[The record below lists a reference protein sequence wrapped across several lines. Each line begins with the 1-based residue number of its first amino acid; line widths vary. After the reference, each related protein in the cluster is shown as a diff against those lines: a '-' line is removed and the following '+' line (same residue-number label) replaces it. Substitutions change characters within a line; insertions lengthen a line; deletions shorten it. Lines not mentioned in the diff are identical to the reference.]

1 MEVIGNSLPRYSYGI
16 NAGFNW
22 GNFDLS
28 VMFQGIGKQQWYPGN
43 NADKFWGPFSR
54 PYYSFVDK
62 DFLSDVWT
70 PENPNAYFPKLR
82 GYEALNDRGELN
94 VKNDKYLQDL
104 AYIRLKNL
112 TIGFSMP
119 ETLLKKIKLS
129 KVRVYLSGENLFTF
143 TKLRSNYIDPEQAAG
158 DYNNS
163 TADPNAR
170 VYPFSKLYSF
180 GLDVS
185 F

>member
-1 MEVIGNSLPRYSYGI
+1 
-16 NAGFNW
+16 
-22 GNFDLS
+22 
-28 VMFQGIGKQQWYPGN
+28 MFQGIGKQQWYPGN

-62 DFLSDVWT
+62 DFLKDVWT

-94 VKNDKYLQDL
+94 VKNDRYLQDL

-112 TIGFSMP
+112 TVGFSLP
-119 ETLLKKIKLS
+119 ETVLKKIKLS

-163 TADPNAR
+163 TVDANAR
-170 VYPFSKLYSF
+170 VYPFSKVYSF